1 MVLQVSS
8 KEAKQIYLLRFY
20 MNIIF
25 TSYILLNFCNKKTD
39 LIRPINLMIFYV
51 TKNNYTVQMYNA
63 LLSHTS
69 GNEYPNI
76 LFCSLCV
83 IATSMI
89 WFKAVNIE

>member
-25 TSYILLNFCNKKTD
+25 TSSILLNFCNKKTD

-51 TKNNYTVQMYNA
+51 TKIILRYTCYNT
-63 LLSHTS
+63 LLSHKS
-69 GNEYPNI
+69 G
-76 LFCSLCV
+76 CV
-83 IATSMI
+83 LLRPQ
-89 WFKAVNIE
+89 